1 MPAQNPTGS
10 MIQFV
15 VMMVALFAVMYFMV
29 IRPQKKREKLT
40 REMLAGL
47 IVGDKIITIGGIT
60 GKIASIKDDN
70 LVIESG
76 SASDKS
82 YIKIARW
89 AVKEVLKPAEE

>member
-1 MPAQNPTGS
+1 MPAQDPTGS
-10 MIQFV
+10 MIQFI

-47 IVGDKIITIGGIT
+47 IVGDKIITIGGII
-60 GKIASIKDDN
+60 GKISSIKDDN

-76 SASDKS
+76 SGSDKS

-89 AVKEVLKPAEE
+89 AVKEVLKPAQE

>member
-1 MPAQNPTGS
+1 MPAQDPTGS

-47 IVGDKIITIGGIT
+47 IVGDKIITIGGII

-76 SASDKS
+76 NGSDKS
-82 YIKIARW
+82 YIKVARW
-89 AVKEVLKPAEE
+89 SVKEVLKPAQE